1 MEVINENKMMKNV
14 VRIAKGSAT
23 ALIITLV
30 LLLIFAMLLTFTS
43 IQENTIKPV
52 IIIITAISIL
62 IGSSIS
68 TLKIN
73 KNGMLNGGL
82 VGLSYILTMY
92 VLSSIIAT
100 GFSLNLSSIIMIV
113 SSVLAGIIGGIIG
126 VNLN

>member
-14 VRIAKGSAT
+14 IRIAKGSAT

-82 VGLSYILTMY
+82 VGLSYILIMY

-100 GFSLNLSSIIMIV
+100 GFSLNLSSIILII